1 MQLPYEGKPT
11 RRTSITTTDEKPQRT
26 YLERI
31 RQRWLKPIEP
41 RSRPPETSSKKPEIA
56 AQVPRYAARDWGR
69 NMRSLPQSLIL
80 RRISSPLL
88 FNQLVT
94 LACVISHAIA
104 VRTSGPLGEVARVSA
119 VPHTLLGSALGLL
132 LVFRTNAAYDRYW
145 EARKQ
150 WQARAPPQFLARAQ
164 NSSACNSLTPTSTR
178 RFSRR
183 PSTRF
188 ASARRSRAPSCRRGG
203 SSRCYGCCSASALK
217 NHLRAERDTRALKK
231 LLTEDEID
239 ALGSVVH
246 KPQFVLGRLRA
257 LMHASR
263 KAARRRPRR
272 ADRRARLGGAAAQPA
287 AAAARS
293 AALTR
298 AGLGDRSASAAAP
311 VHVVARR
318 VPGRV

>member
-1 MQLPYEGKPT
+1 MGTTPCITMRLPSRAS
-11 RRTSITTTDEKPQRT
+11 RRGAPRSPHGQKPQRT

-31 RQRWLKPIEP
+31 RQRWLKPS
-41 RSRPPETSSKKPEIA
+41 RHVRPPETSSKKPEIA

-69 NMRSLPQSLIL
+69 NMRSLPQGLIL
-80 RRISSPLL
+80 RRIWTRCSSTSC
-88 FNQLVT
+88 NS
-94 LACVISHAIA
+94 CVISHAIA
-104 VRTSGPLGEVARVSA
+104 VRTSDPLGEVARVSA

-203 SSRCYGCCSASALK
+203 SSRCYGCCK
-217 NHLRAERDTRALKK
+217 RTR
-231 LLTEDEID
+231 
-239 ALGSVVH
+239 S
-246 KPQFVLGRLRA
+246 
-257 LMHASR
+257 S
-263 KAARRRPRR
+263 
-272 ADRRARLGGAAAQPA
+272 
-287 AAAARS
+287 
-293 AALTR
+293 
-298 AGLGDRSASAAAP
+298 
-311 VHVVARR
+311 
-318 VPGRV
+318 

>member
-1 MQLPYEGKPT
+1 MAALLPLLLAVVVPLRPMGTTPCITMQLPYEGKPT
-11 RRTSITTTDEKPQRT
+11 RRTSITTTGEKPQRT

-150 WQARAPPQFLARAQ
+150 WQARAPQFLARAQ
-164 NSSACNSLTPTSTR
+164 FSARNSLTRHPCLAGELPAGDRDATMG
-178 RFSRR
+178 
-183 PSTRF
+183 
-188 ASARRSRAPSCRRGG
+188 A
-203 SSRCYGCCSASALK
+203 
-217 NHLRAERDTRALKK
+217 RAER
-231 LLTEDEID
+231 
-239 ALGSVVH
+239 
-246 KPQFVLGRLRA
+246 
-257 LMHASR
+257 
-263 KAARRRPRR
+263 AARGGG
-272 ADRRARLGGAAAQPA
+272 GGAAD
-287 AAAARS
+287 RN
-293 AALTR
+293 
-298 AGLGDRSASAAAP
+298 GEGDATGGGGG
-311 VHVVARR
+311 V
-318 VPGRV
+318 G

>member
-1 MQLPYEGKPT
+1 MALLPLLLAVVVPLRPITTPHHRVPLATMQLPYEGKPT
-11 RRTSITTTDEKPQRT
+11 RRTSIATTDEKPQRS
-26 YLERI
+26 YLERM

-150 WQARAPPQFLARAQ
+150 WQARAAILGARAIFGAQ
-164 NSSACNSLTPTSTR
+164 LFHALLHLPLLQAAVNEIRVCASLACTFLP
-178 RFSRR
+178 
-183 PSTRF
+183 
-188 ASARRSRAPSCRRGG
+188 ARRLQPLLRLLQARARNSCRRN
-203 SSRCYGCCSASALK
+203 S
-217 NHLRAERDTRALKK
+217 
-231 LLTEDEID
+231 
-239 ALGSVVH
+239 
-246 KPQFVLGRLRA
+246 P
-257 LMHASR
+257 
-263 KAARRRPRR
+263 
-272 ADRRARLGGAAAQPA
+272 AAQFLPRNSPA
-287 AAAARS
+287 QFPHTTLRHPRLSFRRTRS
-293 AALTR
+293 C
-298 AGLGDRSASAAAP
+298 
-311 VHVVARR
+311 
-318 VPGRV
+318 

>member
-1 MQLPYEGKPT
+1 M
-11 RRTSITTTDEKPQRT
+11 
-26 YLERI
+26 

-150 WQARAPPQFLARAQ
+150 WQARAAILGAR
-164 NSSACNSLTPTSTR
+164 NSSARNSLTPSSIR
-178 RFSRR
+178 PFSRR

-203 SSRCYGCCSASALK
+203 SSRC
-217 NHLRAERDTRALKK
+217 
-231 LLTEDEID
+231 
-239 ALGSVVH
+239 
-246 KPQFVLGRLRA
+246 
-257 LMHASR
+257 
-263 KAARRRPRR
+263 
-272 ADRRARLGGAAAQPA
+272 
-287 AAAARS
+287 
-293 AALTR
+293 
-298 AGLGDRSASAAAP
+298 
-311 VHVVARR
+311 
-318 VPGRV
+318 

>member
-1 MQLPYEGKPT
+1 MAALLPLLLAVVVPLRPIGTTPCITMQLPYEGKPT

-150 WQARAPPQFLARAQ
+150 WQARASPQFLARAQ

-203 SSRCYGCCSASALK
+203 SSRCYGCCK
-217 NHLRAERDTRALKK
+217 RTR
-231 LLTEDEID
+231 
-239 ALGSVVH
+239 S
-246 KPQFVLGRLRA
+246 
-257 LMHASR
+257 S
-263 KAARRRPRR
+263 
-272 ADRRARLGGAAAQPA
+272 
-287 AAAARS
+287 
-293 AALTR
+293 
-298 AGLGDRSASAAAP
+298 
-311 VHVVARR
+311 
-318 VPGRV
+318 

>member
-1 MQLPYEGKPT
+1 MAALLPLLLAVVVPLRPMGTTPCITMQLPYEGKPT

-150 WQARAPPQFLARAQ
+150 WQARAAILGARAILGAQ
-164 NSSACNSLTPTSTR
+164 LFHARIHPTPLQAAVNEIRVCASLACTFLP
-178 RFSRR
+178 
-183 PSTRF
+183 
-188 ASARRSRAPSCRRGG
+188 ARRLQPLLRLLQARARNSCRRN
-203 SSRCYGCCSASALK
+203 S
-217 NHLRAERDTRALKK
+217 
-231 LLTEDEID
+231 
-239 ALGSVVH
+239 
-246 KPQFVLGRLRA
+246 P
-257 LMHASR
+257 
-263 KAARRRPRR
+263 
-272 ADRRARLGGAAAQPA
+272 AAQFLPRNSPA
-287 AAAARS
+287 QFPHTTLRHPRLSFRRTRS
-293 AALTR
+293 Y
-298 AGLGDRSASAAAP
+298 
-311 VHVVARR
+311 
-318 VPGRV
+318 